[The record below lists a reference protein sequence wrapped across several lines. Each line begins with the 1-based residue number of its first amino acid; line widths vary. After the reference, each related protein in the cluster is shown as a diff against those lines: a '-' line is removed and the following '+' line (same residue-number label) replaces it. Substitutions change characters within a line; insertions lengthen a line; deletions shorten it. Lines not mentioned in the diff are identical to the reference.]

1 MPRKKRDRQMQ
12 EGDILGISNTTADIP
27 RATPDRGG
35 HPRGIELDDDRP
47 GSRDVGQSPGA
58 TSIDMG
64 SGGEGN
70 SVKRSR

>member
-1 MPRKKRDRQMQ
+1 MPRKKKERQMQ
-12 EGDILGISNTTADIP
+12 EGDILGISNTTAEIP
-27 RATPDRGG
+27 RATSDRSGN
-35 HPRGIELDDDRP
+35 PRGIELDEERP

-70 SVKRSR
+70 GVRRSR